1 MSEKPSLEPRLCE
14 LLERGLKH
22 HRAGRMALAEACY
35 QTMLEID
42 PRCARALH
50 LLGLVAQQAG
60 RYEESI
66 QLMSEALALAPDDP
80 RTLNDLGG
88 SYLIGGEIESAMS
101 CYQRLVDLRPDSGRA
116 NYCLGVAQE
125 LLKRLEASKQSFQR
139 AVALEPG
146 SAEFHCALARAV
158 YKSGDPQAAAEGF
171 QRALALDPKRYEIHN
186 GLGLALTDLG
196 QYEAAAEI
204 LQKGYAIQP
213 ESAELSASL
222 GYLFE
227 AKGDLASSAEAYR
240 RAIRLKPKLAGT
252 HRELGL
258 VLFALGELAEAIECF
273 EHVRALDPDSA
284 EATFYLAT
292 IHLLQGNLAL
302 GWSEYESR
310 WRTGAG
316 LRTRRT
322 FPQPRW
328 KGDPLEG
335 ARILIYAEQG
345 LGDTIHFVRYVP
357 LVAARGG
364 QVILEVQPGLQ
375 RLLTGIEGGWQVLS
389 RGQPLPDFTWQCP
402 MLSLPLAFATEMS
415 TIPGRTP
422 YLYPDPALTEVWR
435 QRLQAATLRIG
446 LAWAGSPQHGA
457 DRWRSIPLA
466 QIAPLTNLEG
476 TTFYSLQR
484 GEAAEQVKQLEA
496 PVRLVDLRDE
506 PQDFADT
513 AAIIANLDLVITV
526 DTSVAHLAGALGKPV
541 WILLSNA
548 PDWRWF
554 LDREDCPWYPTARLF
569 RQSTHGN
576 WQEVLARLDRELRKL
591 LAGPGPTERYAILR
605 SGTSP

>member
-1 MSEKPSLEPRLCE
+1 MGEKPPLEPRLHE

-35 QTMLEID
+35 QAMLEID
-42 PRCARALH
+42 PRCAQALH
-50 LLGLVAQQAG
+50 LLGLMAQQAG
-60 RYEESI
+60 RHEEAI

-88 SYLIGGEIESAMS
+88 SYLIRGEIESAMS
-101 CYQRLVDLRPDSGRA
+101 CYQRLVELRPDSARA
-116 NYCLGVAQE
+116 HYCLGVAQE
-125 LLKRLEASKQSFQR
+125 LLKRLEASKDSYRR

-146 SAEFHCALARAV
+146 SAEFHCALARAH

-171 QRALALDPKRYEIHN
+171 ERALALDPNRYEIHN

-196 QYEAAAEI
+196 QYEAATEI
-204 LQKGYAIQP
+204 LQKGCALQP

-240 RAIRLKPKLAGT
+240 RAIRLAPKLAGA

-258 VLFALGELAEAIECF
+258 VLFALGELAEAEECF
-273 EHVRALDPDSA
+273 ERVRALDPDSA

-292 IHLLQGNLAL
+292 IHLLEGHLAL

-322 FPQPRW
+322 FPQPQW
-328 KGDPLEG
+328 KGEPLEG

-345 LGDTIHFVRYVP
+345 LGDTLQFVRYVP

-389 RGQPLPDFTWQCP
+389 RGQTLPDFTWQCP
-402 MLSLPLAFATEMS
+402 MLSLPLAFGTEMS
-415 TIPGRTP
+415 TIPGQTP
-422 YLYPDPALTEVWR
+422 YLYADPALREVWK
-435 QRLQAATLRIG
+435 QRLEGATLRIG
-446 LAWAGSPQHGA
+446 LVWAGSPHHGF

-466 QIAPLTNLEG
+466 QFAPLTNLEG
-476 TTFYSLQR
+476 TTFYSLQT
-484 GEAAEQVKQLEA
+484 GEAAEQAKQCEA

-506 PQDFADT
+506 LQDFADT
-513 AAIIANLDLVITV
+513 AAIVANLDLVITV
-526 DTSVAHLAGALGKPV
+526 DTAVAHLAGALGKPV
-541 WILLSNA
+541 WILLINA

-554 LDREDCPWYPTARLF
+554 VEREDSPWYPTARLF

-576 WQEVLARLDRELRKL
+576 WQEVLARLERELRKL
-591 LAGPGPTERYAILR
+591 LVLP
-605 SGTSP
+605 